1 MNYKIGDS
9 VTVTGKPYYTSY
21 GGMPGKELTNY
32 NGKITHIND
41 KDGVPYPIHIDQKG
55 WFALS
60 TISDSTSTSTDSSE
74 ADYGSAYDKWSY
86 NIAEAKKK
94 ARRTSIICVFEGKD
108 ITKDIENCL
117 ISFDYTD
124 NAEDTADDININL
137 DDRDMEW
144 LQWISDS
151 DNINIKGSKIACSIV
166 KRNYNNDG
174 KDEIFECGIFE
185 VDTVNFKGFPKQL
198 ILKASSISETS
209 ELRTVKCTKAWEAVT
224 LTEIATEIALKSNF
238 VCKYYSAAECY
249 YERVEQQNES
259 DLQFLSR
266 LCKAAM
272 ISLKV
277 SNKAIILFEQ
287 TMFEKKEAVMTI
299 TPNCGI
305 IDYNFNYT
313 TNDAEYSKCTVKYTD
328 PKTKKT
334 IQGSYE
340 DKSIKEGKSFSVTD
354 VKVSSKSEAN
364 TLAKS
369 KLREKNREGNKISFT
384 LTGNFSLTAGSNINV
399 AGFFGFNGKYTI
411 VTATHKISGGY
422 TTSITAR
429 KVLEND

>member
-21 GGMPGKELTNY
+21 GGKPGNGLTNY
-32 NGKITHIND
+32 TGKITHIND
-41 KDGVPYPIHIDQKG
+41 KDGVPYQIHIDQKG
-55 WFALS
+55 WFAL
-60 TISDSTSTSTDSSE
+60 TAISNLDSAESSSY
-74 ADYGSAYDKWSY
+74 DYSSSYDKWSY

-94 ARRTSIICVFEGKD
+94 ARRTSIICIFKGKD
-108 ITKDIENCL
+108 ITKDIEDYL

-144 LQWISDS
+144 IQWISDS
-151 DNINIKGSKIACSIV
+151 DNINIKGSEIACSIV

-174 KDEIFECGIFE
+174 KSEIFECGIFE
-185 VDTVNFKGFPKQL
+185 VDTVNLKGFPKQL
-198 ILKASSISETS
+198 TFKASSISETS
-209 ELRTVKCTKAWEAVT
+209 ELRTVKSTKAWEAIT
-224 LTEIATEIALKSNF
+224 LEEIATEIALKSNF

-287 TMFEKKEAVMTI
+287 TMFEKKDAIMTI
-299 TPNCGI
+299 TPSEI

-340 DKSIKEGKSFSVTD
+340 DKSIKDGKSFSVTD

-384 LTGNFSLTAGSNINV
+384 LPGNFSLTAGSNINV

-411 VTATHKISGGY
+411 VTATHKISGAY

>member
-21 GGMPGKELTNY
+21 GGKPGNELTNY

-41 KDGVPYPIHIDQKG
+41 KDGVPYPIHVDQKG
-55 WFALS
+55 WFALTAVS
-60 TISDSTSTSTDSSE
+60 NSDSADSSSN
-74 ADYGSAYDKWSY
+74 DYSSAYDKWAY
-86 NIAEAKKK
+86 NIADAKKK
-94 ARRTSIICVFEGKD
+94 ARRTSIICVFQGKD
-108 ITKDIENCL
+108 ITKDIEDYL
-117 ISFDYTD
+117 LSFDYTD
-124 NAEDTADDININL
+124 NAENTADDINITL

-144 LQWISDS
+144 LQWISNGND
-151 DNINIKGSKIACSIV
+151 INVKGAEIACSIV

-174 KDEIFECGIFE
+174 KDEVFDCGTFE
-185 VDTVNFKGFPKQL
+185 VDTINPKGFPKQ
-198 ILKASSISETS
+198 IIFKASAISETS
-209 ELRTVKCTKAWEAVT
+209 TLRTVKSTKSWEAVT
-224 LTEIATEIALKSNF
+224 LEEIATEIALKSNF
-238 VCKYYSAAECY
+238 VCKYYSVAECY

-259 DLQFLSR
+259 DMQFLSR

-287 TMFEKKEAVMTI
+287 SLFEQKDAIMTV
-299 TPNCGI
+299 TPKSDI

-313 TNDAEYSKCTVKYTD
+313 TNDTEYSKCTVKYTN

-340 DKSIKEGKSFSVTD
+340 DKSIKDGKSFSVTD
-354 VKVSSKSEAN
+354 VKVSSKAEAN
-364 TLAKS
+364 ALAKS
-369 KLREKNREGNKISFT
+369 KLKEKNREGNKISFT
-384 LTGNFSLTAGSNINV
+384 LPGDFNLVSGVNINV
-399 AGFFGFNGKYTI
+399 SGFFGFDGKYAI
-411 VTATHKISGGY
+411 ETATHKVTGGY

-429 KVLEND
+429 KVLSND